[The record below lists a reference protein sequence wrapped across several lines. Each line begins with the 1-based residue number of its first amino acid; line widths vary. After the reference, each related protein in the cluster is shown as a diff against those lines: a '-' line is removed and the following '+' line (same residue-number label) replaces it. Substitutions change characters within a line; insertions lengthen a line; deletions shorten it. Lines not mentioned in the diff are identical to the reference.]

1 MNNIMVEDKKSSLFF
16 DSMKKY
22 MVENYRVS
30 SDLVEKLVNK
40 YRDKI
45 DTDDITTQHLGP
57 DYFALQILMVEK
69 IIQYKPI

>member
-16 DSMKKY
+16 DCMKKY
-22 MVENYRVS
+22 MEENYRVS
-30 SDLVEKLVNK
+30 SDIVEKLVNK
-40 YRDKI
+40 YKDKI